1 MTTTNFDNHD
11 IQQHILTILNS
22 AAPIADTQLLSY
34 PDRQASDPE
43 ECAFTEYQLSI
54 KSALDN
60 GLLMA
65 KLQAKPGPD
74 SAKIGQGKAFR
85 NKRIKKRSDGGFIQ
99 AVCVP
104 FRLLSDIIILSIHLF
119 FQVTADQ
126 LITQTKLF
134 IFLTL
139 MEVKLIVGRWKT
151 ATFKPYNLNT
161 EGVPPNGGALH
172 PLINVRDP
180 LIKVREEFSNIFF
193 GMGFVFLDGKTLL
206 IWEKR
211 FPELVTVNIS
221 KLPCG
226 ILILSLY
233 LNNIQS
239 KDHKICLTYKNL
251 YAFFRKLL
259 LTDSLLSQIQ
269 FHQLISHLNIR
280 RVKGMHEVRGHGSR
294 GYQAPFQ
301 ESKTSQLVL
310 RTHTTLVSANNV
322 YR

>member
-34 PDRQASDPE
+34 PGRQASDPE

-193 GMGFVFLDGKTLL
+193 GMGFIPGTGDGKYIKTSLWYFDSL
-206 IWEKR
+206 FVPQQHPVQGSQDMSYLQGAYQKR
-211 FPELVTVNIS
+211 IYMLSLGNCCS
-221 KLPCG
+221 Q
-226 ILILSLY
+226 ILSY
-233 LNNIQS
+233 LRS
-239 KDHKICLTYKNL
+239 VSS
-251 YAFFRKLL
+251 
-259 LTDSLLSQIQ
+259 TDFPS
-269 FHQLISHLNIR
+269 
-280 RVKGMHEVRGHGSR
+280 E
-294 GYQAPFQ
+294 Y
-301 ESKTSQLVL
+301 
-310 RTHTTLVSANNV
+310 
-322 YR
+322 

>member
-34 PDRQASDPE
+34 PGRQASDPE

-54 KSALDN
+54 KSALDSLVKKEIFLEHHLLTQEGHHLAQSGSHEYWVWDALGKD

-139 MEVKLIVGRWKT
+139 MEVKLIVFFFFFQFDSGRWKT

-193 GMGFVFLDGKTLL
+193 GMGFIPGTGDGKYIKT
-206 IWEKR
+206 
-211 FPELVTVNIS
+211 
-221 KLPCG
+221 
-226 ILILSLY
+226 SLWY
-233 LNNIQS
+233 
-239 KDHKICLTYKNL
+239 
-251 YAFFRKLL
+251 F
-259 LTDSLLSQIQ
+259 DSLFVPQQHPVQGSQDMSYLQ
-269 FHQLISHLNIR
+269 DS
-280 RVKGMHEVRGHGSR
+280 
-294 GYQAPFQ
+294 
-301 ESKTSQLVL
+301 
-310 RTHTTLVSANNV
+310 VSSTDFPSE
-322 YR
+322 Y

>member
-54 KSALDN
+54 KSALDSLVKKEIFLEHHLLTQEGHHLAQSGSHEYWVWDALGKD

-99 AVCVP
+99 AV
-104 FRLLSDIIILSIHLF
+104 
-119 FQVTADQ
+119 TADQ
-126 LITQTKLF
+126 LITQTKF
-134 IFLTL
+134 
-139 MEVKLIVGRWKT
+139 GRWKT

-193 GMGFVFLDGKTLL
+193 GMGFIPGTGDGKYIKT
-206 IWEKR
+206 
-211 FPELVTVNIS
+211 
-221 KLPCG
+221 
-226 ILILSLY
+226 SLWY
-233 LNNIQS
+233 
-239 KDHKICLTYKNL
+239 
-251 YAFFRKLL
+251 F
-259 LTDSLLSQIQ
+259 DSLFVPQQHPVQGSQDMSYLQ
-269 FHQLISHLNIR
+269 D
-280 RVKGMHEVRGHGSR
+280 
-294 GYQAPFQ
+294 P
-301 ESKTSQLVL
+301 
-310 RTHTTLVSANNV
+310 VSSTDFPSE
-322 YR
+322 Y